1 MPWAA
6 RKLEKRMVTERLP
19 AFGYDYGEGSDVEI
33 YLNGDSNGVTFE
45 IRVSVVKNR
54 GKQ

>member
-1 MPWAA
+1 MLRAA
-6 RKLEKRMVTERLP
+6 RELEKRIVRERLP
-19 AFGYDYGEGSDVEI
+19 AAGCDDGQGPGIEI
-33 YLNGDSNGVTFE
+33 YLNGDSNGATFE

>member
-1 MPWAA
+1 MLRAA

-19 AFGYDYGEGSDVEI
+19 ASGDDDGEGPDVEI
-33 YLNGDSNGVTFE
+33 YLNGDSNGATFE